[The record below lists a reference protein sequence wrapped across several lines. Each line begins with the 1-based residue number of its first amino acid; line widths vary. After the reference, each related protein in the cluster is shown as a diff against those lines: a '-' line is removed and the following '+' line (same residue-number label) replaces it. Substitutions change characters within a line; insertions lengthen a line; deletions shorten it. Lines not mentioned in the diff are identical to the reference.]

1 MRDSHCGDRSPHLQ
15 CFRHGALGRD
25 LSRGGVSTSRCVVAR
40 FTRDRLAGERGRAI
54 VAAAPR
60 TIRKG
65 LWLVARTKVIVDV
78 IIEAIAEGCDK
89 VLNLAVGLD
98 TRPYRLNPPPDF
110 AWVEADLPELLAEK
124 ERGRPP
130 TQA

>member
-1 MRDSHCGDRSPHLQ
+1 
-15 CFRHGALGRD
+15 
-25 LSRGGVSTSRCVVAR
+25 
-40 FTRDRLAGERGRAI
+40 
-54 VAAAPR
+54 
-60 TIRKG
+60 
-65 LWLVARTKVIVDV
+65 LWLVARTKVIDDV

-89 VLNLAVGLD
+89 VLNLAAGLD
-98 TRPYRLNPPPDF
+98 TRPYRLNLPPDF